1 MSRIISA
8 VDVLFVGGLH
18 ANGTDDHGVEGS
30 SVPPKHMRLLFKVM
44 APRSPSNQDRMT
56 LGYTLQ
62 GPALR

>member
-1 MSRIISA
+1 MCRIISA

-18 ANGTDDHGVEGS
+18 VNGTDDHGVEGS

-44 APRSPSNQDRMT
+44 APRSPSMI